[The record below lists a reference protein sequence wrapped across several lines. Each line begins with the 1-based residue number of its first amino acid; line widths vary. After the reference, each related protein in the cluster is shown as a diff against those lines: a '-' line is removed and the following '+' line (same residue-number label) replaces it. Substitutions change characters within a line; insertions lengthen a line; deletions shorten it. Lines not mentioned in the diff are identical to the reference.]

1 MTIEEIEASLKELGV
16 TINEL
21 RAEIKQVG
29 DPSALESLRKELK
42 GLITEK
48 AKLEQ
53 VAAAN
58 AENAD
63 MSDFGVWLH
72 GK

>member
-42 GLITEK
+42 ALITEK

-58 AENAD
+58 VENAD
-63 MSDFGVWLH
+63 MSDFGAWLH